1 MVSGV
6 GELVTLVVICSGV
19 LYSMESRYGEL
30 VTLVMICS
38 GVCCIVWTVGLV
50 SW

>member
-1 MVSGV
+1 MDSSV

-19 LYSMESRYGEL
+19 LYSMESRVGEL
-30 VTLVMICS
+30 VTLVVVCS
-38 GVCCIVWTVGLV
+38 GVCCIVWTLGLV